1 MSLLNLAS
9 GGRTME
15 KKNKRSFNLAPKCV
29 VVAALFGVSS
39 LASADQFGIQIAG
52 GVADHHV
59 RKLDLGFVWDPNLTW
74 WEIGGWHFAL
84 LGEAHAAWW
93 HTDEGNVHDN
103 IGEFGVTPVVRFIK
117 SSGAIRPFIEAGV
130 GVRILTHPRISSDYT
145 LSTAFQF
152 ADMVGVGAQF
162 GSHQQYQFGYRFQH
176 VSNASIKEPNPGIN
190 FQQIYVQYNF

>member
-1 MSLLNLAS
+1 
-9 GGRTME
+9 ME
-15 KKNKRSFNLAPKCV
+15 KKNNASFNLALKCV
-29 VVAALFGVSS
+29 VAAALLCASG
-39 LASADQFGIQIAG
+39 LASADQFGVQIAG
-52 GVADHHV
+52 GLADHHV

-84 LGEAHAAWW
+84 VGEAHAAWW